1 VAKDQSAGASASVIT
16 DSAAEAGLPVDSLRE
31 AAPYL
36 RRPFTPEAI
45 KFKVQTVFGGAS
57 GCLVVAYIDARLV
70 IERLNLVVP
79 DMWTAKYE
87 RIDGTKL
94 AWCHLTIQKERHAP
108 YVLTEGDRYRID
120 EGVTRSDIGEGQG
133 RSEGQQVKAMI
144 SDALKRAA
152 VHFGVG
158 VSVYALPQITLNA
171 DQPHVKKKGTSL
183 ALTDH
188 GHAKLREGYAKWLTE
203 KPHGFGE
210 PLSHGD
216 VEGATIDVDEPEPE
230 EFAPEPAPAL
240 EDERAGRLH
249 RAIDAAYER
258 FRTAGGGA
266 GVKEVPPAKYQAW
279 VAGAA
284 HSHEEMERLLRWFD
298 ERGTELAAKY
308 GGAS

>member
-1 VAKDQSAGASASVIT
+1 MTKDQSAGADAPVIT
-16 DSAAEAGLPVDSLRE
+16 GGAAEVGLPVDSLRE

-70 IERLNLVVP
+70 IERLNLVMP
-79 DMWTAKYE
+79 DMWEATYSF
-87 RIDGTKL
+87 IDGAKL
-94 AWCHLTIQKERHAP
+94 AWCRLN
-108 YVLTEGDRYRID
+108 VD
-120 EGVTRSDIGEGQG
+120 GVVRSDIGEGQG
-133 RSEGQQVKAMI
+133 RSEGQQMKATV

-210 PLSHGD
+210 ALSHGD

-240 EDERAGRLH
+240 EDDRAQKL
-249 RAIDAAYER
+249 RAALEASYDR
-258 FRTAGGGA
+258 FRAVGGGA
-266 GVKEVPPAKYQAW
+266 GAREVPAVKYRAW
-279 VAGAA
+279 VEGAA

-298 ERGTELAAKY
+298 ERGAELAAKY

>member
-1 VAKDQSAGASASVIT
+1 VTKDQSAGADAPVIT
-16 DSAAEAGLPVDSLRE
+16 GGAAEVGLPVDSLRE

-45 KFKVQTVFGGAS
+45 KFKVQTVFSGAS

-79 DMWTAKYE
+79 DMWHAHYE

-94 AWCHLTIQKERHAP
+94 AWCHLAIT
-108 YVLTEGDRYRID
+108 DREDFRATS
-120 EGVTRSDIGEGQG
+120 VTRSDIGEGQG

-171 DQPHVKKKGTSL
+171 DQPHVRKKKMAKGDTL
-183 ALTDH
+183 VLTDH

-240 EDERAGRLH
+240 EDDRAQKL
-249 RAIDAAYER
+249 RAALEASYDR
-258 FRTAGGGA
+258 FRAVGGGA
-266 GVKEVPPAKYQAW
+266 GAREVPAVKYRAW
-279 VAGAA
+279 VEGAA

-298 ERGTELAAKY
+298 ERGAELAAKY

>member
-16 DSAAEAGLPVDSLRE
+16 GEAAEAGLPVDSLRE

-70 IERLNLVVP
+70 IERLNLVIP
-79 DMWTAKYE
+79 DKWTAKYE

-94 AWCHLTIQKERHAP
+94 AWCHLTIGSPQERSFG
-108 YVLTEGDRYRID
+108 TEI
-120 EGVTRSDIGEGQG
+120 TRSDIGEGQG

-216 VEGATIDVDEPEPE
+216 VEGATIDVDEPDPE

-240 EDERAGRLH
+240 EDDRAQKL
-249 RAIDAAYER
+249 RAALEAAYDR
-258 FRTAGGGA
+258 FRTLYDGIGGR
-266 GVKEVPPAKYQAW
+266 EVPPGKYRAW
-279 VAGAA
+279 VEGAA

-298 ERGTELAAKY
+298 ERGAELAAKY

>member
-79 DMWTAKYE
+79 DLWHARYAP
-87 RIDGTKL
+87 IDGTKL
-94 AWCHLTIQKERHAP
+94 AWCFLTIA
-108 YVLTEGDRYRID
+108 DR
-120 EGVTRSDIGEGQG
+120 ESSVTRSDIGEGQG

-171 DQPHVKKKGTSL
+171 DQPHVKKKKTPKGEQTL
-183 ALTDH
+183 VLTDE
-188 GHAKLREGYAKWLTE
+188 GHEKLRRRYAAWLE
-203 KPHGFGE
+203 QKPHGFG
-210 PLSHGD
+210 PALHHGD
-216 VEGATIDVDEPEPE
+216 VEGATIDVDEPDPE

-240 EDERAGRLH
+240 EDDRARGLRMALDTAYESF
-249 RAIDAAYER
+249 RAI
-258 FRTAGGGA
+258 GGGA
-266 GVKEVPPAKYQAW
+266 GAKEVPPAKYRAW
-279 VAGAA
+279 VEGAA

-298 ERGTELAAKY
+298 ERGAELAAKY

>member
-1 VAKDQSAGASASVIT
+1 VTKDQSAGASASVIT

-79 DMWTAKYE
+79 DMWTARYE
-87 RIDGTKL
+87 PIDGTKL
-94 AWCHLTIQKERHAP
+94 AWCRLTI
-108 YVLTEGDRYRID
+108 TDRVNALA
-120 EGVTRSDIGEGQG
+120 VTRSDIGEGQG

-210 PLSHGD
+210 ALSHGD
-216 VEGATIDVDEPEPE
+216 VEGATIDVDEPDPE

-240 EDERAGRLH
+240 EDDRAQKL
-249 RAIDAAYER
+249 RAALEASYER
-258 FRTAGGGA
+258 FRAVGGGA
-266 GVKEVPPAKYQAW
+266 GAKEVPPAKYRAW
-279 VAGAA
+279 VEGAA

-298 ERGTELAAKY
+298 ERGVELAAKY

>member
-1 VAKDQSAGASASVIT
+1 
-16 DSAAEAGLPVDSLRE
+16 
-31 AAPYL
+31 
-36 RRPFTPEAI
+36 
-45 KFKVQTVFGGAS
+45 
-57 GCLVVAYIDARLV
+57 
-70 IERLNLVVP
+70 
-79 DMWTAKYE
+79 
-87 RIDGTKL
+87 
-94 AWCHLTIQKERHAP
+94 
-108 YVLTEGDRYRID
+108 LTEGDRYRID

-171 DQPHVKKKGTSL
+171 DQPHVKKKKTPKGDTL
-183 ALTDH
+183 VLTDH

-216 VEGATIDVDEPEPE
+216 VEGATIDVDEPDPE

-240 EDERAGRLH
+240 EDDRARGLRMALDTAYESF
-249 RAIDAAYER
+249 RAI
-258 FRTAGGGA
+258 GGGA
-266 GVKEVPPAKYQAW
+266 GLKEVPPAKYRAW
-279 VAGAA
+279 VEGAA

-298 ERGTELAAKY
+298 ERGAELSAKY